1 MLNPLW
7 ASSASR
13 NSTAQ
18 PGSAR
23 PPSSTH
29 TWIPAR
35 KHGYQSLIAPVL
47 VIPPGKR
54 GVYVSV
60 DEAGLAVAQQAARL
74 HRQSEMS
81 QAPQAAATALAHE
94 VESSVQTQ
102 ERAALIA
109 IRANEVYRR
118 RIDKLWMIIRYLL
131 CFLLGISVYYMLH
144 DEVSIGVGHLCLALL
159 LSPNLNRHRA
169 SLWASAAYMLLC
181 FGVIVATLIAQ
192 RDWTGSSGL
201 AVMLAALLAY
211 MLVGAT
217 AVGIFAVQ
225 YQHRLAI
232 HRYVAIHLNTWRLL
246 EARVREIGEMAVSR
260 ASTMQA
266 SLQSASEQL
275 QQSQATE
282 QARELAGH
290 RQWPTPAPPCES
302 SHRHGPA
309 TVVPV
314 ALPSERASMETMP
327 MPTDLPALITLPDY
341 ELVRQCL
348 QSTDLP
354 HVVYIWA
361 ILRARRARWHSCT
374 DPCDMAQVQ
383 VDPPGLEE

>member
-1 MLNPLW
+1 MAQH
-7 ASSASR
+7 AS
-13 NSTAQ
+13 
-18 PGSAR
+18 
-23 PPSSTH
+23 
-29 TWIPAR
+29 
-35 KHGYQSLIAPVL
+35 
-47 VIPPGKR
+47 
-54 GVYVSV
+54 
-60 DEAGLAVAQQAARL
+60 RL
-74 HRQSEMS
+74 HRQSEMN
-81 QAPQAAATALAHE
+81 QAPQAAATVLAHE

-102 ERAALIA
+102 ERAALVA

-118 RIDKLWMIIRYLL
+118 RVDKLWMIIRYLL

-144 DEVSIGVGHLCLALL
+144 DEVSIGIGHLCLALL

-169 SLWASAAYMLLC
+169 SLWASAAYMLVC
-181 FGVIVATLIAQ
+181 FGVIVAILVAQ
-192 RDWTGSSGL
+192 RDWTGSSAL

-211 MLVGAT
+211 LLVGAT

-232 HRYVAIHLNTWRLL
+232 HRYVAIHLSTWRLL
-246 EARVREIGEMAVSR
+246 EARIREIGAMAASQ

-266 SLQSASEQL
+266 SLQTAGEQL
-275 QQSQATE
+275 QQSRVTPE
-282 QARELAGH
+282 QAHELAGH
-290 RQWPTPAPPCES
+290 RQWPTLAPPCES

-314 ALPSERASMETMP
+314 ALPSERASMETMS
-327 MPTDLPALITLPDY
+327 MPADMPALITLPDV

-361 ILRARRARWHSCT
+361 ILRARRARWHSCA
-374 DPCDMAQVQ
+374 DPCGMVQVQ
-383 VDPPGLEE
+383 VDSPVLEE